1 MERCLLGKGLAILAL
16 DLDHLDILEGIPGL
30 GRSHI
35 RRGGARQEKVAEDDH
50 RIVAHQCQEE
60 VFQEISDSVGTIMEG
75 HTVTVVAYGQT
86 SSGKTFVSVFKNSI
100 SRCILFNTSVRNSI
114 FYVFGCALMTI

>member
-1 MERCLLGKGLAILAL
+1 MKRCLLGKGLAILAL

-60 VFQEISDSVGTIMEG
+60 DDML
-75 HTVTVVAYGQT
+75 VAAT
-86 SSGKTFVSVFKNSI
+86 LLKPI
-100 SRCILFNTSVRNSI
+100 I
-114 FYVFGCALMTI
+114 A